1 MEGYPYNMQGGNFM
15 DFNGINNSYSSY
27 DSARFSSKTSA
38 FSKSDA
44 LKDADKKAAT
54 NAYSEPAA
62 TYEASTAANRTDR
75 SAVIAHLKSS
85 AEQRMQQMQSL
96 VTKMFEKQGI
106 TIGTADNM
114 WRILAGGNFT
124 ADAATIAQAKEDIS
138 EDGYWGVNQ
147 TSERIFSFAA
157 ALSGG
162 DEEKMQ
168 EMVKAVEKGFSEA
181 TKAWGKE
188 LPGITQDTHS
198 AIMDKFDKWFE
209 ENGSSAKTSDILA

>member
-38 FSKSDA
+38 SSKSDA

-85 AEQRMQQMQSL
+85 AKQRMQQMQSL

-162 DEEKMQ
+162 DKEKMQ

>member
-1 MEGYPYNMQGGNFM
+1 M

-38 FSKSDA
+38 SSKSDA

-85 AEQRMQQMQSL
+85 AKQRMQQMQSL

-162 DEEKMQ
+162 DKEKMQ

>member
-1 MEGYPYNMQGGNFM
+1 M

-38 FSKSDA
+38 SSKSDT

-162 DEEKMQ
+162 DKEKMQ

>member
-27 DSARFSSKTSA
+27 DSARFSSKTSDS
-38 FSKSDA
+38 SKSDA

-162 DEEKMQ
+162 DKEKMQ

>member
-27 DSARFSSKTSA
+27 DAARFSSKTSA
-38 FSKSDA
+38 SSKSDA
-44 LKDADKKAAT
+44 AKDTDKKAAA

-62 TYEASTAANRTDR
+62 TYEASNAANRTDR

-85 AEQRMQQMQSL
+85 VEQRMQQMQSL

-114 WRILAGGNFT
+114 WRILAEGNFT

-138 EDGYWGVNQ
+138 ENGYWGVNQ
-147 TSERIFSFAA
+147 TSERIFSFAE

-162 DEEKMQ
+162 DEEKMR

>member
-38 FSKSDA
+38 SSKSDA

-62 TYEASTAANRTDR
+62 TYEATTAANRTDR

>member
-38 FSKSDA
+38 SSKSDA
-44 LKDADKKAAT
+44 LKDADKKAST

>member
-38 FSKSDA
+38 SSKSDA

>member
-38 FSKSDA
+38 SSKSDA

-209 ENGSSAKTSDILA
+209 ENGSSAKTSDILT

>member
-38 FSKSDA
+38 SSKSDA

-62 TYEASTAANRTDR
+62 TYEASTVANRTDR

-162 DEEKMQ
+162 DKEKMQ

>member
-38 FSKSDA
+38 SSKSDA

-162 DEEKMQ
+162 DKEKMQ

>member
-38 FSKSDA
+38 SSKSDA

-62 TYEASTAANRTDR
+62 TYEASTAANRADR

>member
-38 FSKSDA
+38 SSKSDA

-75 SAVIAHLKSS
+75 SSVIAHLKSS

-162 DEEKMQ
+162 DKEKMQ

>member
-38 FSKSDA
+38 SSKSDA

-162 DEEKMQ
+162 DKEKMQ

-181 TKAWGKE
+181 TKAWGKK

>member
-1 MEGYPYNMQGGNFM
+1 M

-38 FSKSDA
+38 SSKSDV

-162 DEEKMQ
+162 DKEKMQ

>member
-38 FSKSDA
+38 SSKSDT

-162 DEEKMQ
+162 DKEKMQ

>member
-27 DSARFSSKTSA
+27 DAARFSSKTSA
-38 FSKSDA
+38 SSKSDA
-44 LKDADKKAAT
+44 AKDTDKKAAA

-62 TYEASTAANRTDR
+62 TYEASNAANRTDR

-114 WRILAGGNFT
+114 WRILAEGNFT

-138 EDGYWGVNQ
+138 ENGYWGVNQ
-147 TSERIFSFAA
+147 TSERIFSFAE

-162 DEEKMQ
+162 DEEKMR

>member
-38 FSKSDA
+38 SSKSDA

-188 LPGITQDTHS
+188 LPCITQDTHS